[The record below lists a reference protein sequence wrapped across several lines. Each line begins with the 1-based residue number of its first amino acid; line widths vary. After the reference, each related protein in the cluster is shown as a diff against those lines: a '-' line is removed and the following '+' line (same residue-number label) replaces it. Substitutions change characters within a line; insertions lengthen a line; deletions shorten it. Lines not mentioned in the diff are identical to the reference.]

1 MSIPPR
7 AVPALTF
14 VLAGALAYGALCG
27 LLFLRQRSLLYFP
40 QPRAADA
47 PGELL
52 ALPITGGPPGGRVLV
67 TVRQRPG
74 PKALLYF
81 GGNAEDVAWQL
92 PRLEAAFPDHALYL
106 LHYRGYGGSSGE
118 PSERAL
124 FADALA
130 LFDRVRVDHGQ
141 IAVVGRS
148 LGSAVAVHLAAH
160 RPVDRLVLVTP
171 FDSIEAVAARH
182 YPLVPVGLLLQDK
195 YRSAATAPRI
205 GAPTLLIA
213 AERDEVI
220 PRANTDALL
229 ASFRP
234 EVASLVVLPVEG
246 HNAVESSPR
255 YLPLLQ
261 GFLGPDPS
269 GEAPGESPQP
279 PSRPAS

>member
-1 MSIPPR
+1 MPVPPR
-7 AVPALTF
+7 ALPALA
-14 VLAGALAYGALCG
+14 VLLAGALAYGALCA
-27 LLFLRQRSLLYFP
+27 LLFLRQRSLLYVP

-52 ALPITGGPPGGRVLV
+52 ALPITDGPPEARVLV
-67 TVRQRPG
+67 TVRRRPG
-74 PKALLYF
+74 PQALLYF
-81 GGNAEDVAWQL
+81 GGNAEAVEGQL
-92 PRLEAAFPDHALYL
+92 PLLAAALPEHALYL
-106 LHYRGYGGSSGE
+106 LHYRGYGGSSGQ

-130 LFDRVRVDHGQ
+130 LFDRVRADHGQ

-234 EVASLVVLPVEG
+234 GAASLVVLPVEG
-246 HNAVESSPR
+246 HNAVEGSPR

-261 GFLGPDPS
+261 AFL
-269 GEAPGESPQP
+269 EPG
-279 PSRPAS
+279 PSRSAP

>member
-7 AVPALTF
+7 ALPALTIL
-14 VLAGALAYGALCG
+14 LAGALAYGALCG

-52 ALPITGGPPGGRVLV
+52 SLPIADGPPGARVLV
-67 TVRQRPG
+67 TVRRRPG
-74 PKALLYF
+74 PKALIYF
-81 GGNAEDVAWQL
+81 GGNAEDVAGQL
-92 PRLEAAFPDHALYL
+92 PLLGAAFPEHSLYL
-106 LHYRGYGGSSGE
+106 LHYRGYGGSGGQ

-130 LFDRVRVDHGQ
+130 LFDRVRADHGR
-141 IAVVGRS
+141 IAVIGRS

-160 RPVDRLVLVTP
+160 RPVSRLVLVTP
-171 FDSIEAVAARH
+171 FDSIEAVAGRH

-195 YRSAATAPRI
+195 YRSLQEAPRV
-205 GAPTLLIA
+205 GAPTQLIA

-220 PRANTDALL
+220 PRASTDALL
-229 ASFRP
+229 AGFLP
-234 EVASLVVLPVEG
+234 GVASQVVLPVDG
-246 HNAVESSPR
+246 HNAVEESPR

-261 GFLGPDPS
+261 AFLDPGPS
-269 GEAPGESPQP
+269 SSAL
-279 PSRPAS
+279 

>member
-1 MSIPPR
+1 MRAISIPPR
-7 AVPALTF
+7 LLPALAV
-14 VLAGALAYGALCG
+14 VLAGGLAYGALCG

-52 ALPITGGPPGGRVLV
+52 ALPITGGPPEARVLV
-67 TVRQRPG
+67 TVRRRPG

-81 GGNAEDVAWQL
+81 GGNAEDVAGQL
-92 PRLEAAFPDHALYL
+92 PLLAAAFPEHSLYL
-106 LHYRGYGGSSGE
+106 QHYRGYGGSSGQ

-130 LFDRVRVDHGQ
+130 LFDRVRPDHGQ

-195 YRSAATAPRI
+195 YRSDRAAPRV

-229 ASFRP
+229 SSFRP
-234 EVASLVVLPVEG
+234 GVASLVVLPVDG
-246 HNAVESSPR
+246 HNAVEGFPG

-261 GFLGPDPS
+261 AFL
-269 GEAPGESPQP
+269 EPG
-279 PSRPAS
+279 PSRSAL

>member
-1 MSIPPR
+1 MPVPPR
-7 AVPALTF
+7 ALPALA
-14 VLAGALAYGALCG
+14 VLLAGGLAYGALCG
-27 LLFLRQRSLLYFP
+27 LLFLRQRSFLYFP

-52 ALPITGGPPGGRVLV
+52 ALPITDGPPEARVLV
-67 TVRQRPG
+67 TVRRRPG
-74 PKALLYF
+74 PEALLYF

-92 PRLEAAFPDHALYL
+92 PRLEGAFPDHALYL

-118 PSERAL
+118 PSEQVL

-130 LFDRVRVDHGQ
+130 LFDRVRSEHGQ

-148 LGSAVAVHLAAH
+148 LGSAVAVHLAAQ

-171 FDSIEAVAARH
+171 FDSVEAVAAQRF
-182 YPLVPVGLLLQDK
+182 PLVPVGLLLQDR
-195 YRSAATAPRI
+195 YRSDQAAARI

-234 EVASLVVLPVEG
+234 GVASLVVLPVEG
-246 HNAVESSPR
+246 HNAVEGSPR

-261 GFLGPDPS
+261 AFLGP
-269 GEAPGESPQP
+269 G
-279 PSRPAS
+279 PSRSAL

>member
-1 MSIPPR
+1 MIAITVPPR
-7 AVPALTF
+7 ALPALAV

-52 ALPITGGPPGGRVLV
+52 PLPITGGPPEARVLV
-67 TVRQRPG
+67 TVRRRPG
-74 PKALLYF
+74 PKALIYF

-92 PRLEAAFPDHALYL
+92 PRLEAAFPEHALYL
-106 LHYRGYGGSSGE
+106 PHYRGYGGSSGE

-130 LFDRVRVDHGQ
+130 LFDRVRADHGA
-141 IAVVGRS
+141 IAVIGRS

-160 RPVDRLVLVTP
+160 RPVARLVLVTP

-195 YRSAATAPRI
+195 YRSFEQAPRV

-220 PRANTDALL
+220 PRANSEALL
-229 ASFRP
+229 SSFRP
-234 EVASLVVLPVEG
+234 GVASLVVLPVEG
-246 HNAVESSPR
+246 HNAVEESPR

-261 GFLGPDPS
+261 AFL
-269 GEAPGESPQP
+269 EPG
-279 PSRPAS
+279 PSRSAS